1 LGDDAPKAI
10 PVNPEPETERERRS
24 SFPGAFAAGLVIV
37 FVVVASVVLLSRYA
51 HSRQTAAASAK
62 LPFEPAERAY
72 AGSIQ
77 FGNIQMARAT
87 NLLNQ
92 EFTYVNG
99 TITNGGARSI
109 GGLSVIMEFRDPF
122 NQVVL
127 RDSEQLIGTANAPLA
142 AGQHRDF
149 QITLE
154 HVPAEWNQQAP
165 TFRVTG
171 LLLQ

>member
-1 LGDDAPKAI
+1 MD
-10 PVNPEPETERERRS
+10 PEPQTEREERS
-24 SFPGAFAAGLVIV
+24 SFPVAFLAGLVIV
-37 FVVVASVVLLSRYA
+37 FIVVGCAVLISRYA

-62 LPFEPAERAY
+62 LPFGPAEQAY
-72 AGSIQ
+72 AGNIQ

-99 TITNGGARSI
+99 TMTNGGARSI
-109 GGLSVIMEFRDPF
+109 GRLSVVMEFRDPF

-127 RDSEQLIGTANAPLA
+127 RESEQLIGRGNAPLA
-142 AGQHRDF
+142 GEQHRDF

-154 HVPAEWNQQAP
+154 HVPAEWNQQVP

-171 LLLQ
+171 LLLE

>member
-1 LGDDAPKAI
+1 MD
-10 PVNPEPETERERRS
+10 PEPATDREGRS
-24 SFPGAFAAGLVIV
+24 GFPAAFVAGLVIV
-37 FVVVASVVLLSRYA
+37 FTIVGCVVLISRYF
-51 HSRQTAAASAK
+51 HSRQTAAASTS
-62 LPFEPAERAY
+62 LPFGSAEQAY
-72 AGSIQ
+72 AGSIH

-99 TITNGGARSI
+99 TMTNAGTRSI
-109 GGLSVIMEFRDPF
+109 HGLSVIMEFRDPF

-127 RDSEQLIGTANAPLA
+127 RDTEQLIGGANVPLD
-142 AGQHRDF
+142 AGQQRDF

-154 HVPAEWNQQAP
+154 HVPAEWNQQVP
-165 TFRVTG
+165 TFRVAG

>member
-1 LGDDAPKAI
+1 
-10 PVNPEPETERERRS
+10 VNPEPETERERRS
-24 SFPGAFAAGLVIV
+24 SFPGAFVAGLVIV
-37 FVVVASVVLLSRYA
+37 FVVVVSVVLLSRYA
-51 HSRQTAAASAK
+51 HSRQTAAALAK
-62 LPFEPAERAY
+62 LPFGPAEQAY

-109 GGLSVIMEFRDPF
+109 GGLSLIMEFRDPF

-127 RDSEQLIGTANAPLA
+127 RDSEQLIGMANAPPLA

>member
-1 LGDDAPKAI
+1 MD
-10 PVNPEPETERERRS
+10 PEPETVRERRS
-24 SFPGAFAAGLVIV
+24 SFPGAFLAGLVIV
-37 FVVVASVVLLSRYA
+37 FIMVGCVVLLSRYT

-62 LPFEPAERAY
+62 LPFGPAEQAY
-72 AGSIQ
+72 VGSIQ

-99 TITNGGARSI
+99 TMTNGGARSI
-109 GGLSVIMEFRDPF
+109 VALNVIMEFRDPF

-127 RDSEQLIGTANAPLA
+127 RDTEQLIGTANAPLGP
-142 AGQHRDF
+142 GQHRDF

-154 HVPAEWNQQAP
+154 HVPAEWNQQVP
-165 TFRVTG
+165 TFRATG

>member
-1 LGDDAPKAI
+1 MD
-10 PVNPEPETERERRS
+10 PEPETARERRS
-24 SFPGAFAAGLVIV
+24 SFPGAFLAGLVIV
-37 FVVVASVVLLSRYA
+37 FIVVGCVVLLSRYA
-51 HSRQTAAASAK
+51 HSRQTAAALAK
-62 LPFEPAERAY
+62 LPFGPAEQAY

-99 TITNGGARSI
+99 TMTNGGTRSI
-109 GGLSVIMEFRDPF
+109 VALNVIMEFRDPF

-127 RDSEQLIGTANAPLA
+127 RDTEQLVGTANAPLGP
-142 AGQHRDF
+142 GQHRDF

-154 HVPAEWNQQAP
+154 HVPAEWNQQVP
-165 TFRVTG
+165 TFRATG

>member
-1 LGDDAPKAI
+1 MEREPTSDR
-10 PVNPEPETERERRS
+10 PEPS
-24 SFPGAFAAGLVIV
+24 GFPGAFAAGLVIV
-37 FVVVASVVLLSRYA
+37 FVVVAGAVLVSRYV
-51 HSRQTAAASAK
+51 HSRQIASAAAK
-62 LPFEPAERAY
+62 LPFGSAEQAY

-99 TITNGGARSI
+99 TVTNGGMRSI
-109 GGLSVIMEFRDPF
+109 HGLSVIMELRDPF

-127 RDSEQLIGTANAPLA
+127 RDTEQLIGIANAPLD

-154 HVPAEWNQQAP
+154 HVPAVWNQQVP
-165 TFRVTG
+165 SFRVTG
-171 LLLQ
+171 LLLE